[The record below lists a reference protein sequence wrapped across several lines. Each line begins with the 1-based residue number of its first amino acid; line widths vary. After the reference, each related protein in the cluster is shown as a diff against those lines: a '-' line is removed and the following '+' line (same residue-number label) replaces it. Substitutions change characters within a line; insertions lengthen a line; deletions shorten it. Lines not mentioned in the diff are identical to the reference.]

1 MRTDYLRLSI
11 KLQFFQLT
19 MHRDTY
25 IYAHCSKCQAKLKYK
40 KDVDSGMF
48 KLFFINKVHEH
59 PLKKEENRIVE
70 SYIRELPETMPISSM
85 MAMTKK
91 NFSISRSKFYYLH
104 RRVWNEKFS
113 FKEMVATLD
122 EKRYESRFNPFPL
135 EEKEIPNLFITVS
148 PKMIKNF
155 KVKIKLL
162 RNLDSLSPSM

>member
-1 MRTDYLRLSI
+1 
-11 KLQFFQLT
+11 
-19 MHRDTY
+19 
-25 IYAHCSKCQAKLKYK
+25 
-40 KDVDSGMF
+40 MF
-48 KLFFINKVHEH
+48 KLFYINKVHEH

-135 EEKEIPNLFITVS
+135 EEKQIPNLFITAS

-155 KVKIKLL
+155 KVKIKLH
-162 RNLDSLSPSM
+162 RNLDSLSPSMSPTIWSKNSERSKEKLKNGDWGCFWERTITIKQFLLLFA